1 MRLASAGIA
10 GAVLLAMTAL
20 SAASA
25 TTHAHRNPASHPL
38 LQKIAAVVSP
48 VELHAT
54 IAKLVS
60 FGTRHTMSDTV
71 SDTRGIGAARRWV
84 KSRFEEIAADC
95 GGCLDVETPEQ
106 SVSGER
112 IPTPTDLMDVLAVQK
127 GTPDPNRVI
136 VISGHLDS
144 RVTDVMNA
152 TADAPGADDDG
163 SGTAA
168 VIEAARVLSKHKF
181 PATLVFAVLSGEEQG
196 LYGGKLLAQYAKEHN
211 WQVEADLNNDIVG
224 SPRGGNS
231 AVDATHVRVFSEG
244 TRSIETDEEATKRR
258 YNGGEVDSP
267 SRNLARFIA
276 GLSDTYLAPFRVRM
290 VYRTDRF
297 SRGGDQVPMLAAGF
311 PAVRFTESNENY
323 THEHQDLRVENGIRY
338 GDTLEGVDP
347 AYLAQ
352 VTRLN
357 AVAMAALAMAPPP
370 PLKVKIE
377 GAVAYDTTVS
387 WTAVPGAAAY
397 NVWWRDTTA
406 PLWTNVRPAGD
417 ATSLVLKN
425 INIDDWLFGVSSVS
439 ADGYESPVEFPGAA
453 GSFVPPPAAA
463 PAPAK

>member
-1 MRLASAGIA
+1 MRLAFAGLIGAFAFSSVALAIA
-10 GAVLLAMTAL
+10 PVNVRPG
-20 SAASA
+20 
-25 TTHAHRNPASHPL
+25 HPL
-38 LQKIAAVVSP
+38 LRETAASVSP
-48 VELHAT
+48 AELHAT

-60 FGTRHTMSDTV
+60 FGTRHTMSDTI
-71 SDTRGIGAARRWV
+71 SDMRGIGAARRWV
-84 KSRFEEIAADC
+84 KSRFEEISAQC
-95 GGCLDVETPEQ
+95 GGCLDVQTPEQ
-106 SVSGER
+106 TVSGDR
-112 IPTPTDLMDVLAVQK
+112 IPAPTDLMDVLAIQK
-127 GTPDPNRVI
+127 GTSDPDRVI
-136 VISGHLDS
+136 VISSHLDS

-168 VIEAARVLSKHKF
+168 VIEAARVLSRHKF
-181 PATLVFAVLSGEEQG
+181 PASLVFAVLSGEEQG
-196 LYGGKLLAQYAKEHN
+196 LYGGKLLAQYAKDHN

-224 SPRGGNS
+224 NPRGGNG
-231 AVDATHVRVFSEG
+231 AVDAKHVRVFSEG
-244 TRSIETDEEATKRR
+244 TRSIETPDEAAKRR

-276 GLSDTYLAPFRVRM
+276 GLSDTYLAPFEVHM
-290 VYRTDRF
+290 IYRTDRF

-357 AVAMAALAMAPPP
+357 AITMAALAMAPPP
-370 PLKVKIE
+370 PTNVKIE
-377 GAVAYDTTVS
+377 GAVTYDTTVS
-387 WTAVPGAAAY
+387 WTAAPGAAAY
-397 NVWWRDTTA
+397 KVWWRDTTA
-406 PLWTNVRPAGD
+406 PFWTNMRPAAD

-425 INIDDWLFGVSSVS
+425 INIDDWFFGVSSVS
-439 ADGYESPVEFPGAA
+439 ADGYESPVEFPGVA
-453 GSFVPPPAAA
+453 GSFVPPLPAPP